1 MKPFN
6 PIKALLQG
14 LYPLYNLILD
24 MISQMDKKIKR
35 VVSPSK
41 FPSKFPQTDDSS
53 QASFN
58 DWISHNS
65 RLLQLLKPIFK
76 NGQFMTLLDST
87 PVRLFFFVVHRCE
100 EIVCEL

>member
-6 PIKALLQG
+6 PIKAFLQG
-14 LYPLYNLILD
+14 LYPLYSLTLD
-24 MISQMDKKIKR
+24 MIFQMDKKIKR

-53 QASFN
+53 QTPPSVVVCPE
-58 DWISHNS
+58 ISCVHAH
-65 RLLQLLKPIFK
+65 RVFK

-87 PVRLFFFVVHRCE
+87 SVRLFFFVVHRCE
-100 EIVCEL
+100 GIVFEL